1 MKKMTLLVVL
11 LTAGFASSQNS
22 VTVASSQSWNAYVNA
37 FNVSNGRYAFG
48 FSYTFSDL
56 RATATSSSVTLE
68 PNVAIW
74 AAEAND
80 GVWFD
85 QGAPVQTPLLYI
97 EASSF
102 IEDNSLAG
110 SDLTFS
116 GNVSV
121 SDLSSDYTSVAFI
134 KALDPNSGYA
144 TVVNNTASI
153 SSTGDFTISA
163 TAAELASGF
172 IIQYGFSITGPLAD
186 PADTTLGSIVVLEPT
201 ASVQDNDLIGV
212 SLYPNPSSS
221 MWNIKTSN
229 AAITSIEVFN
239 VLGKRVISQKNNSS
253 SVAISTQGLTNGI
266 YIAKLTTDLGTK
278 TVKLIKN

>member
-1 MKKMTLLVVL
+1 MKKITLFVAL
-11 LTAGFASSQNS
+11 LTTGFASSQNS
-22 VTVASSQSWNAYVNA
+22 VTVASSQSWTAYVNA
-37 FNVSNGRYAFG
+37 FNVSDGGYAFG
-48 FSYTFSDL
+48 FPYTFSDL

-74 AAEAND
+74 AAEASNSA
-80 GVWFD
+80 WFD
-85 QGAPVQTPLLYI
+85 QGAPTQTPLLYI

-102 IEDNSLAG
+102 IEDSSLAG

-121 SDLSSDYTSVAFI
+121 SDLGSDYTAVAFI
-134 KALDPNSGYA
+134 KALDPNAGYA

-153 SSTGDFTISA
+153 GTTGDFTISA

-172 IIQYGFSITGPLAD
+172 IIQYGFSVTGPLAD
-186 PADTTLGSIVVLEPT
+186 PADTSLGSVVILEPT
-201 ASVQDNDLIGV
+201 ASVGNNELIGV

-239 VLGKRVISQKNNSS
+239 VLGKRIISQKNNSNA
-253 SVAISTQGLTNGI
+253 VTISTQGLTNGL

>member
-1 MKKMTLLVVL
+1 MKKITLFVAL
-11 LTAGFASSQNS
+11 LTTGFASSQNS
-22 VTVASSQSWNAYVNA
+22 VTVASSQSWTAYVNA
-37 FNVSNGRYAFG
+37 FNVSDGGYAFD

-74 AAEAND
+74 AAEASNSA
-80 GVWFD
+80 WFD
-85 QGAPVQTPLLYI
+85 QGAPTQTPLLYI

-102 IEDNSLAG
+102 IEDSSLAG

-121 SDLSSDYTSVAFI
+121 SDLGSDYTAVAFI
-134 KALDPNSGYA
+134 KALDPNAGYA

-153 SSTGDFTISA
+153 GTTGDFTISA

-172 IIQYGFSITGPLAD
+172 IIQYGFSVTGPLAD
-186 PADTTLGSIVVLEPT
+186 PADTSLGSVVILEPT
-201 ASVQDNDLIGV
+201 ASVGNNELIGV

-239 VLGKRVISQKNNSS
+239 VLGKRIISQKNNSNA
-253 SVAISTQGLTNGI
+253 VTISTQGLTNGL